1 MLSVALNYHE
11 SACGSCTV
19 YIVLFVVAVL
29 MIIVISSA
37 FIYFHWYLKKSNTGI
52 ININPDTE
60 AVIY

>member
-11 SACGSCTV
+11 RACGSCTI
-19 YIVLFVVAVL
+19 YIVLFVVAIL

-52 ININPDTE
+52 NINPDTE